1 MAGKDNPV
9 FSSSLGNRT
18 ERQEATSKLSYLR
31 NQEATK
37 SVLSKLTEGLFPK
50 PVDRDG
56 NRKTTGPSQQLANRV
71 VMDSGR
77 RITDARN
84 MLRALPDL
92 EMVKQIVIASIL
104 SPQDLIKTELNF
116 TLATDALGDLGGEML
131 SVIAEYFK
139 GVYKIDSKLEEQLDA
154 ALFMEGSFPIAVLPE
169 SSIDYAINHGDT
181 IGLESLGGDFDRSGK
196 IIPIG
201 LLGPA
206 RVEGQKVG
214 LESVFAAVGYNHE
227 GAGDNKI
234 SGSEGFVTVTDNPM
248 ILRAPRIAESV
259 SNSKIRA
266 KYEAA
271 SINAKPNQQGR
282 LSDAMLEQLFKRRQY
297 AEPSPILALKT
308 PDQLSRGTIGHPLV
322 MHLPAECVIPVHV
335 PGDPRDHIGYYVMLD
350 VMGNPLTI
358 AANQGFLDS
367 LNMSAMTNQ
376 EMQSALLKQAAIA
389 SHGID
394 VTDDVRIR
402 EMEYNYMRTVEDD
415 LLSRLRNGAYGDN
428 VTVSKP
434 TEVFRIMFARSCARQ
449 HTQLLFLPASLMTYI
464 AFDYNDYGV
473 GTSLFDATK
482 DIGTQRALLSVANTL
497 SQLKNSTN
505 HVNLDITLDPDDP
518 DPAQRV
524 EQFYHE
530 YVKTRQFGFPER
542 INKMA
547 DLADFIQSGGVSV
560 TASGNTGYP
569 ETKMVVESV
578 SSQRQEVNT
587 DLMDHYKRQ
596 QYLGLGVT
604 PEMVDRSMSEELATS
619 LIQQNLLLAKRV
631 KIYGEEFCGFQTEFV
646 QNYTLT
652 SSKLLDKL
660 REIVQ
665 TTLANGDKTQ
675 SILKII
681 QDKETANLSGSGAT
695 RASEED
701 VEKLISFFVKQIK
714 CTLPSPDTT
723 SIAVQKDELTAYG
736 EFLDAVLPAFVN
748 SDMFDSNAAG
758 ELSSSVGMTVAI
770 LKAKLMREW
779 MRQKNV
785 APEVFEL
792 FMGKVGDEP
801 GYKLLD
807 DHAKYMEDV
816 MGALEEFMKKVL
828 PAAKSRDATI
838 QAANGGEE
846 LEEGSTVSSTTDSGS
861 SDDTGGDDG
870 GMDDLSFDFGGDDT
884 GADADAE
891 PADDAAVTEK
901 SETSETS
908 SSTTGADGSTTETS
922 SNSTS
927 SETEV

>member
-1 MAGKDNPV
+1 MSGKDNPV

-50 PVDRDG
+50 PVDREG

-77 RITDARN
+77 RITDASN

-116 TLATDALGDLGGEML
+116 TLSTDALGDLGGEML
-131 SVIAEYFK
+131 SVIADYFK

-181 IGLESLGGDFDRSGK
+181 IGLESLNGDFDRSGK
-196 IIPIG
+196 VMPIG
-201 LLGPA
+201 ILGPA
-206 RVEGQKVG
+206 KVHGQRVG
-214 LESVFAAVGYNHE
+214 LESVFAAVGFNHE
-227 GAGDNKI
+227 GAGDNRI
-234 SGSEGFVTVTDNPM
+234 SGAEGYVTVTDNPM
-248 ILRAPRIAESV
+248 ILRAPKIAESV

-271 SINAKPNQQGR
+271 SINSKPNQQGR
-282 LSDAMLEQLFKRRQY
+282 LSDSMLEQLFKRRQY

-308 PDQLSRGTIGHPLV
+308 PDQLSRATIGHPLV

-389 SHGID
+389 AHGID
-394 VTDDVRIR
+394 ITDDVRIR
-402 EMEYNYMRTVEDD
+402 EMEYIYMRTVEDD

-464 AFDYNDYGV
+464 AFDYNSYGV
-473 GTSLFDATK
+473 GISLFDATK
-482 DIGTQRALLSVANTL
+482 DIGTQRALLSVANTMA
-497 SQLKNSTN
+497 QLKNSTN

-578 SSQRQEVNT
+578 ASQRQEVNT

-681 QDKETANLSGSGAT
+681 RDKETANLAGSGAT
-695 RASEED
+695 KASEED
-701 VEKLISFFVKQIK
+701 VEKLISFFVRQIK

-770 LKAKLMREW
+770 LKAKLMRDW

-785 APEVFEL
+785 APEVFDL

-816 MGALEEFMKKVL
+816 MSALEDFMKKVL
-828 PAAKSRDATI
+828 PAAKARDATI
-838 QAANGGEE
+838 QAANGGDE
-846 LEEGSTVSSTTDSGS
+846 LEEGNTVSSATDSGS
-861 SDDTGGDDG
+861 SDDGGGDDAGG
-870 GMDDLSFDFGGDDT
+870 GMDDLNFDFGGDDAGGDT
-884 GADADAE
+884 DTTEDT
-891 PADDAAVTEK
+891 DVTEK
-901 SETSETS
+901 SETSDTA
-908 SSTTGADGSTTETS
+908 GADDSTTETAS
-922 SNSTS
+922 DSADA
-927 SETEV
+927 EPEA

>member
-1 MAGKDNPV
+1 M
-9 FSSSLGNRT
+9 
-18 ERQEATSKLSYLR
+18 
-31 NQEATK
+31 
-37 SVLSKLTEGLFPK
+37 
-50 PVDRDG
+50 
-56 NRKTTGPSQQLANRV
+56 
-71 VMDSGR
+71 
-77 RITDARN
+77 
-84 MLRALPDL
+84 
-92 EMVKQIVIASIL
+92 
-104 SPQDLIKTELNF
+104 
-116 TLATDALGDLGGEML
+116 
-131 SVIAEYFK
+131 
-139 GVYKIDSKLEEQLDA
+139 
-154 ALFMEGSFPIAVLPE
+154 
-169 SSIDYAINHGDT
+169 
-181 IGLESLGGDFDRSGK
+181 
-196 IIPIG
+196 
-201 LLGPA
+201 
-206 RVEGQKVG
+206 
-214 LESVFAAVGYNHE
+214 
-227 GAGDNKI
+227 
-234 SGSEGFVTVTDNPM
+234 
-248 ILRAPRIAESV
+248 
-259 SNSKIRA
+259 
-266 KYEAA
+266 
-271 SINAKPNQQGR
+271 
-282 LSDAMLEQLFKRRQY
+282 
-297 AEPSPILALKT
+297 
-308 PDQLSRGTIGHPLV
+308 
-322 MHLPAECVIPVHV
+322 HV
-335 PGDPRDHIGYYVMLD
+335 PGDPRNHIGYYVMLD

-473 GTSLFDATK
+473 GISLFDATK

-578 SSQRQEVNT
+578 ASQRQEVNT

-631 KIYGEEFCGFQTEFV
+631 KIYGEEFCEFQTEFV

-660 REIVQ
+660 REIVE

-681 QDKETANLSGSGAT
+681 QDKETANLAGSGAT
-695 RASEED
+695 KASDED
-701 VEKLISFFVKQIK
+701 IEKLISFFVKEIK

-758 ELSSSVGMTVAI
+758 ELSNSVGMTVAI
-770 LKAKLMREW
+770 LKAKLMRDW

-792 FMGKVGDEP
+792 FMGQVGDEP
-801 GYKLLD
+801 GYKLLEE
-807 DHAKYMEDV
+807 HAKYMEDV
-816 MGALEEFMKKVL
+816 MGALGDFMKKVL
-828 PAAKSRDATI
+828 PTAKARDAAL

-846 LEEGSTVSSTTDSGS
+846 LEEGSSVSSTTDSGS
-861 SDDTGGDDG
+861 SDDGGSGDEGG
-870 GMDDLSFDFGGDDT
+870 GMDDLDFDFSGDDA
-884 GADADAE
+884 GAGDENPDDNVAE
-891 PADDAAVTEK
+891 EK
-901 SETSETS
+901 SETADTS
-908 SSTTGADGSTTETS
+908 GTEGSTTETS
-922 SNSTS
+922 SDSAD
-927 SETEV
+927 TEPAA